1 MPSPQIIAQIQ
12 IWRSQSTQ

>member
-1 MPSPQIIAQIQ
+1 MSSPQIIAQIQ